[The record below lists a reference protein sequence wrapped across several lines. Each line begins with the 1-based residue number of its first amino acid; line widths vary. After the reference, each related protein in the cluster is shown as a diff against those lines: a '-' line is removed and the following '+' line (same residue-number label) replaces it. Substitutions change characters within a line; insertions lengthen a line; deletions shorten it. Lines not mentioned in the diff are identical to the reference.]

1 MKLIRPCGCSVL
13 TYQFVTSSLTKQF
26 CHQFL
31 ACHCNV
37 FNQSF
42 SRQQQQTG
50 LSQVSNESVKMEW
63 MAYLSFLLSL
73 SLFWHLQNKDPK
85 MSRVAL
91 ESLYRLL
98 WVYIIRIKC
107 ESNTVTQRS
116 VAEYPTN
123 SLFATHYCCRLPK
136 RLCMRILVAK
146 KQFPHFL
153 LLVDSSA
160 SFQHFS
166 PKARAVWY
174 PETPPSTSLSR
185 SSSS

>member
-63 MAYLSFLLSL
+63 MAYLSFLLSI
-73 SLFWHLQNKDPK
+73 SLFFDI
-85 MSRVAL
+85 
-91 ESLYRLL
+91 Y
-98 WVYIIRIKC
+98 RIK
-107 ESNTVTQRS
+107 TQRCP
-116 VAEYPTN
+116 V
-123 SLFATHYCCRLPK
+123 LH
-136 RLCMRILVAK
+136 
-146 KQFPHFL
+146 
-153 LLVDSSA
+153 
-160 SFQHFS
+160 
-166 PKARAVWY
+166 
-174 PETPPSTSLSR
+174 
-185 SSSS
+185 